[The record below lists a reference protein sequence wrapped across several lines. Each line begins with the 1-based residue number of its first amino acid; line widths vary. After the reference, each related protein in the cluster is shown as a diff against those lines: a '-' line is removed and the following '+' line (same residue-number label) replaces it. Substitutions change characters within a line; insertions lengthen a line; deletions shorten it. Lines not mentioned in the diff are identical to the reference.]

1 MPPDFSA
8 HDTRAWHL
16 LRITTNRQYLTHGA
30 YMVKVALM
38 VENKKMT
45 EAQDEAIRVVLSDGG
60 RIVIPASV
68 RKALG
73 VGPGD
78 SLSLR
83 VEDKELRIL
92 PQREAIRRAQEI
104 VSRRVASGR
113 SLVKELS
120 EERKLEASR
129 G

>member
-1 MPPDFSA
+1 
-8 HDTRAWHL
+8 
-16 LRITTNRQYLTHGA
+16 
-30 YMVKVALM
+30 MVKVALM
-38 VENKKMT
+38 VEDKKMT

-104 VSRRVASGR
+104 VSRRIASGR

>member
-1 MPPDFSA
+1 MCRSA
-8 HDTRAWHL
+8 PAAQCGVLTRHKQMA
-16 LRITTNRQYLTHGA
+16 IVTDMAQSNEVADNRS
-30 YMVKVALM
+30 
-38 VENKKMT
+38 
-45 EAQDEAIRVVLSDGG
+45 EAIRVVLSEGG

-83 VEDKELRIL
+83 VEDKELRIVS
-92 PQREAIRRAQEI
+92 QREAVRRAQDI
-104 VSRRVASGR
+104 VSKRIASGR
-113 SLVKELS
+113 SLVKELR
-120 EERKLEASR
+120 EERKREASR

>member
-1 MPPDFSA
+1 MASVA
-8 HDTRAWHL
+8 VMAQSNKVADTRDQA
-16 LRITTNRQYLTHGA
+16 T
-30 YMVKVALM
+30 
-38 VENKKMT
+38 
-45 EAQDEAIRVVLSDGG
+45 RVVLSEGG

-83 VEDKELRIL
+83 VENNELRVL
-92 PQREAIRRAQEI
+92 SQREAVRRAQEI
-104 VSRRVASGR
+104 VSKRVAPGR

-120 EERKLEASR
+120 EERKREAKR